1 MLASVG
7 ISMDDQ
13 DRTTID
19 MRREQTLNRNARASG
34 GVTQFASSASSVQK
48 WAMKRS
54 DAAETK
60 KKAICDMAGLSYSNT
75 IYKSLRPKQILKSE
89 KKVTKVTE
97 AV

>member
-60 KKAICDMAGLSYSNT
+60 KKLSVIWLVCRIPILFTRAYGQS
-75 IYKSLRPKQILKSE
+75 KS
-89 KKVTKVTE
+89 
-97 AV
+97 